1 MNILLRSHADRRLP
15 ALTLAAALGLA
26 LAGCAGAP
34 VATTGSAPLTDA
46 GGRTLYT
53 FDKDGDG
60 VSRCA
65 ATCTATWPP
74 YVVKAGENPAGMS
87 AITRE
92 DGSRQWSLAGRPLYF
107 FAGDQKP
114 GDARGD
120 GVGGVWHLARNA
132 APAATVASSSGSSYG
147 Y

>member
-1 MNILLRSHADRRLP
+1 MRSHRTRTVL
-15 ALTLAAALGLA
+15 ALTAALGFTLAACA
-26 LAGCAGAP
+26 AGP
-34 VATTGSAPLTDA
+34 VAGTGAPLTGDN
-46 GGRTLYT
+46 GRTLYT

-74 YVVKAGENPAGMS
+74 YGVKAGENPAGMS

-132 APAATVASSSGSSYG
+132 APAATVASSASSYG